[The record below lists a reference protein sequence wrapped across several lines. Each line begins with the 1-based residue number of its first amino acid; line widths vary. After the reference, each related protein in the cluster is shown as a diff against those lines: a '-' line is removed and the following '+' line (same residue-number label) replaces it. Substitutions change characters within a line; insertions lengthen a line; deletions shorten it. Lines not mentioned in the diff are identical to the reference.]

1 MAQPDAGSDV
11 DASDRH
17 GVLGGLALSSPDEA
31 VSRGNAG
38 EGCGGVNV
46 WSGVSVGPNDAIAS
60 KSVADDGELAGRESD
75 WDDVFVLIWA
85 GSAGV
90 SGDGAAAT
98 NGIEI
103 FEYVAWSDCGNAHG
117 GVHKLRGSDRARV
130 VRCGNE
136 HGVSAG
142 SNVCFSGF
150 ECAGAGDDICI
161 VSREG
166 GVVKAGDG
174 VVFDFCICAGGGV
187 T

>member
-11 DASDRH
+11 DAGDRH
-17 GVLGGLALSSPDEA
+17 GVLGGLALSSAHEA

-46 WSGVSVGPNDAIAS
+46 WSGVSVGPNDAIAG

-98 NGIEI
+98 HWLEI
-103 FEYVAWSDCGNAHG
+103 FEYVVGSDCGNAHS
-117 GVHKLRGSDRARV
+117 GVHKLRGSDRAWV

-136 HGVSAG
+136 QGISAG
-142 SNVCFSGF
+142 GNVCFSGS
-150 ECAGAGDDICI
+150 ECSGAGGAGGSVPAGA
-161 VSREG
+161 
-166 GVVKAGDG
+166 DG
-174 VVFDFCICAGGGV
+174 L
-187 T
+187 